1 MRAALLACLV
11 GCSSTTP
18 CPEVPRPSGP
28 VHPFLWQATGP
39 STIYLYGTYHIAS
52 RDDVPAAAWARLGQS
67 EALVLELPEER
78 PATARFE
85 DLHRLPRG
93 QTLDQLLSADAWYD
107 LRDALSGVVSED
119 NLRKMRPWIAMD
131 LLRRSKYPNRQ
142 ASMDEAILREGRRNG
157 LAVVALEQWE
167 EHISLVDETL
177 DVKELEAMIANRD
190 RIACNLSRNMTSY
203 RDGDLDA
210 LTGSFDELTADKLL
224 TQRNQKWIV
233 RLEEIAKQKK
243 TAFVAVGLAHMGGPM
258 GLPALLEQ
266 RGYRVTRL

>member
-1 MRAALLACLV
+1 MRAALLVCLL
-11 GCSSTTP
+11 GCSSTTS
-18 CPEVPRPSGP
+18 CPEIPHPPGP

-52 RDDVPAAAWARLGQS
+52 RDDVPEVAWARLAAS
-67 EALVLELPEER
+67 EALVLELPEQR

-93 QTLDQLLSADAWYD
+93 QTLDRLLSADAWYD

-131 LLRRSKYPNRQ
+131 LLRRTKYPNRQ
-142 ASMDEAILREGRRNG
+142 ASMDEAILREGRRGG
-157 LAVVALEQWE
+157 LAVMALEEWE
-167 EHISLVDETL
+167 EQTSLIDETL
-177 DVKELEAMIANRD
+177 DVTELEAMIANRD
-190 RIACNLSRNMTSY
+190 RIACNLSRTMTSY
-203 RDGDLDA
+203 RDGDLEA

-224 TQRNQKWIV
+224 VQRNQKWIV
-233 RLEEIAKQKK
+233 RLEEIGRATK
-243 TAFVAVGLAHMGGPM
+243 TAFVAVGVAHMAGAT